1 MDKTI
6 VVTAQ
11 TSLHLALHLSVVRG
25 NFSVTMRIVFFPCIF
40 AIKTMIVEMHLTNK
54 IATIIHAMENNSS
67 VLEMSLKVV
76 FAFRTIRSV
85 MEFLIVPEVK
95 TKSVVHQGNA
105 QSIISVAKMIIAF
118 LMFGSAM
125 GTTIAEITPT
135 RWTLVLNVH
144 ALMTN
149 SNVQEV
155 DAFLL
160 IGNVMVTLIARMP
173 RTNPRTAKMTRLK
186 SAKSLTSNVTIIVAY
201 LAVGDVIM
209 TTIVVTIQ
217 MN

>member
-1 MDKTI
+1 
-6 VVTAQ
+6 
-11 TSLHLALHLSVVRG
+11 
-25 NFSVTMRIVFFPCIF
+25 
-40 AIKTMIVEMHLTNK
+40 
-54 IATIIHAMENNSS
+54 
-67 VLEMSLKVV
+67 
-76 FAFRTIRSV
+76 
-85 MEFLIVPEVK
+85 
-95 TKSVVHQGNA
+95 
-105 QSIISVAKMIIAF
+105 MIIAF

-125 GTTIAEITPT
+125 GTTIVEITPT